1 MSHPVADLIGPET
14 HDEGITN
21 CKRLGVLI
29 GSRGKEWSADTLV
42 RPIEYGSIA
51 AAKKKRARVP
61 TLLCPQSSPFADRW
75 ELVGKVGV
83 IIPNLGVSRTWP

>member
-42 RPIEYGSIA
+42 RPIE
-51 AAKKKRARVP
+51 
-61 TLLCPQSSPFADRW
+61 
-75 ELVGKVGV
+75 
-83 IIPNLGVSRTWP
+83 